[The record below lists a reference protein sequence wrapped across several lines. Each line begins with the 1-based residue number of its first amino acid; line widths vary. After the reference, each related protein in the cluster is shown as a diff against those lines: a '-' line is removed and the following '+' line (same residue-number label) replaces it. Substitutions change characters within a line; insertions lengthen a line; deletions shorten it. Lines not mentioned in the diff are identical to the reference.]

1 MGLKYRYTLEKGSKK
16 HPCPSCKKKTFVRYI
31 DTQNS
36 NNYLSSEYGRC
47 DRESNCGHHQ
57 LPPID
62 EKEKIESVIRQ
73 ESDKAVFE
81 FEYSESLKDKVKA
94 ITGSRW
100 DKETKH
106 WHIETST
113 ISDEVKEFAKENG
126 FRIIER
132 KPEHTPVPIPEEVLQ
147 QTLNGYGQNTFIQN
161 LLNNVPYPFG
171 ASDIQKVIELY
182 YLGTIT
188 KGFRE
193 GGITFPFI
201 DHDNKVRAIQVKTFD
216 KDNHTLETGFLHTMM
231 EARYKK
237 VNRPLP
243 DWLQGYLKNDPKVS
257 CLFGAHLLNSFKSN
271 PVALVEAPKSAII
284 GTLYFGFPD
293 TPSNLLWLGVYNLS
307 SLKLYKCKVLEGRTV
322 YLFPDLSK
330 SGHAFSDWSKKAK
343 EFEQALPNTRF
354 IVSDLLEQLAP
365 DTDKEEG
372 NDLADYLIQL
382 DWRKFRNEV
391 IPDLPLKTKAPQIAN
406 KTTFREKCESPTK
419 TLLSPT
425 DKVRTPEPNKNLSKP
440 DSEKATKPNIRDLAK
455 LNPEPGNWDKEISE
469 LEAYFASIALPTQPV
484 KLDQCSTVTNVQRFI
499 EGHLATVKNYNG
511 VQTFEPYLNRLQTL
525 KQILS

>member
-1 MGLKYRYTLEKGSKK
+1 MGLKYRYTLEGGSKK

-31 DTQNS
+31 DTQNG
-36 NNYLSSEYGRC
+36 NNYLQSEYGRC
-47 DRESNCGHHQ
+47 DRESNCSYHK
-57 LPPID
+57 LPPKD
-62 EKEKIESVIRQ
+62 ESEKIESVIRQ
-73 ESDKAVFE
+73 ESDKVVFE
-81 FEYSESLKDKVKA
+81 FEYSKSLKEKVKA
-94 ITGSRW
+94 VMDSRW

-106 WHIETST
+106 WHIKTST
-113 ISDEVKEFAKENG
+113 ISDEVKEFAKENV

-147 QTLNGYGQNTFIQN
+147 QTLTGYEQNTFIQN
-161 LLNNVPYPFG
+161 LLNNVPYPFET
-171 ASDIQKVIELY
+171 SDIEKIIELY
-182 YLGTIT
+182 YLGTIANGYR
-188 KGFRE
+188 K

-201 DHDNKVRAIQVKTFD
+201 DQENMIRAIQVKTFD
-216 KDNHTLETGFLHTMM
+216 SSNHTLKTGFLHTMV
-231 EARYKK
+231 ETGYKK
-237 VNRPLP
+237 ANRPLP
-243 DWLQGYLKNDPKVS
+243 AWLQGYLLHYPKVS
-257 CLFGAHLLNSFKSN
+257 CLFGAHLLKSFKTN
-271 PVALVEAPKSAII
+271 PVALVEAPKSAVVA
-284 GTLYFGFPD
+284 TLYFGFPD

-343 EFEQALPNTRF
+343 EFEQVLPNTRF

-391 IPDLPLKTKAPQIAN
+391 TPVPVPELKTPQIAN
-406 KTTFREKCESPTK
+406 KPTFREKCEKCEGSTK
-419 TLLSPT
+419 TFFSPGATQKVETSRPITAKELLPVET
-425 DKVRTPEPNKNLSKP
+425 
-440 DSEKATKPNIRDLAK
+440 
-455 LNPEPGNWDKEISE
+455 WDKEISE

-525 KQILS
+525 KLQLS